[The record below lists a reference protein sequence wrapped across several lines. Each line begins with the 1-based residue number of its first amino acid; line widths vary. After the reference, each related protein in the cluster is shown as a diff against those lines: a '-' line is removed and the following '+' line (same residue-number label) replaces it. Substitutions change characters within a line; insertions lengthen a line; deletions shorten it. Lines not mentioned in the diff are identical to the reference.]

1 MGMFTNPKLMLPF
14 QIARITK
21 TFRSSKR
28 DCVDERRCR
37 HKYCCA
43 PRLIAAVSVAIF
55 LKEIA
60 AKGLRTKADHPPA
73 NYVRLISSNT
83 DCSPLQCPPAG
94 LVLLRCISRANSAL
108 EF

>member
-28 DCVDERRCR
+28 ECVDERRCR

-43 PRLIAAVSVAIF
+43 PRPIAAVSVAIF

-60 AKGLRTKADHPPA
+60 AKGTADENRSSTIQLSA
-73 NYVRLISSNT
+73 INFFEYRLQ
-83 DCSPLQCPPAG
+83 SPLVPPG
-94 LVLLRCISRANSAL
+94 RIGTPAL
-108 EF
+108 HLTR